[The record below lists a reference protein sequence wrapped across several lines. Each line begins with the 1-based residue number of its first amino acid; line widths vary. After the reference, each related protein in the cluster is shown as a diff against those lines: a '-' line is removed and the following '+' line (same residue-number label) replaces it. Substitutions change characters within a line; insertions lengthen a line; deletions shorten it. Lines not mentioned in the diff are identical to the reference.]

1 MYESYFGLRE
11 KPFSILPDPRFLY
24 FSRNHQMAFSM
35 LEYGI
40 INQAGFTVVTGA
52 IGSGKTTLIRQLLGC
67 LGPDVRTGL
76 ISHTPRNNSPML
88 QWILMAFN
96 QPFEEGSYAGLYK
109 RYSEFVTS
117 EYERHG
123 RVVLIV
129 DEAQNLDAER
139 LEELRML
146 SNVNTDE
153 MMMQL
158 ILVGQPELRATLQGP
173 GMEQFAQR
181 VSSDFN
187 LPALQATEAMFYF
200 DHRLRVAGCE
210 RELFSNEAKRMIHE
224 DSKGVPRLMN
234 VLADR
239 CLVYAYAEE
248 ASMVT
253 PRIVNQVIAD
263 RAQHGVFGS
272 RVEAMPVAGTI

>member
-181 VSSDFN
+181 LS
-187 LPALQATEAMFYF
+187 L
-200 DHRLRVAGCE
+200 
-210 RELFSNEAKRMIHE
+210 IH
-224 DSKGVPRLMN
+224 
-234 VLADR
+234 
-239 CLVYAYAEE
+239 
-248 ASMVT
+248 
-253 PRIVNQVIAD
+253 I
-263 RAQHGVFGS
+263 
-272 RVEAMPVAGTI
+272 

>member
-1 MYESYFGLRE
+1 
-11 KPFSILPDPRFLY
+11 
-24 FSRNHQMAFSM
+24 
-35 LEYGI
+35 
-40 INQAGFTVVTGA
+40 
-52 IGSGKTTLIRQLLGC
+52 
-67 LGPDVRTGL
+67 
-76 ISHTPRNNSPML
+76 ML

-248 ASMVT
+248 ASMAVSYT
-253 PRIVNQVIAD
+253 HLTLP
-263 RAQHGVFGS
+263 
-272 RVEAMPVAGTI
+272 TILLV